1 MILLVSTG
9 NNDRKDFHSRMQVR
23 CSPNVVKLGDGQQR
37 EATEQWWPLR
47 GWGAVSFSGTG

>member
-1 MILLVSTG
+1 MSTG
-9 NNDRKDFHSRMQVR
+9 NNDKKDFHSRMQVR

-37 EATEQWWPLR
+37 EDTERWWPLR